1 MSPLTRREFLRG
13 VGLSMAGLALPPKM
27 PQPPPEGSVYYRPPA
42 PLGRIAT
49 WRGQAVHVE
58 PTYSS
63 EQTGSRG
70 LDDVIPLLASTVGEA
85 PWPSNPVWYK
95 TSGGWIHSGYVQ
107 PVQRRPNREII
118 AHVAD
123 PGFWSEVCV
132 PVAEA
137 RSEPSS
143 EWVLRKLY
151 YGTIYRVIDSLRDET
166 GKWWYQI
173 QEGFL
178 IKPGP
183 YVEAS
188 SLRRIPAADLA
199 PISRGRTDKRIVVG
213 IARQDLR
220 CFEGQKQ
227 VFSTRIGSGLPGTA
241 TPKGEF
247 RVWLKRHTSRM
258 VGGGPEDPYDLPGV
272 AFPVYFTYS
281 GVATHGTYW
290 HNDFGRRHS
299 HGCVNVTNDAARW
312 ILRWADPVLPY
323 VDHEVKSGPDE
334 GTRVIVV

>member
-1 MSPLTRREFLRG
+1 MTLLTRREFLRG
-13 VGLSMAGLALPPKM
+13 VGVSMAGLALPPAM
-27 PQPPPEGSVYYRPPA
+27 PVPPTEDLAYDRPPTL
-42 PLGRIAT
+42 LGRIAT
-49 WRGQAVHVE
+49 WRWQAVRLE
-58 PTYSS
+58 PTSS
-63 EQTGSRG
+63 ADLVTWKR

-85 PWPSNPVWYK
+85 PWPTNPIWYK

-107 PVQRRPNREII
+107 PVKRRINREII
-118 AHVAD
+118 SHVAD
-123 PGFWSEVCV
+123 PGFWSEVCM
-132 PVAEA
+132 PLAEA
-137 RSEPSS
+137 RREPASS
-143 EWVLRKLY
+143 RVLRKLY
-151 YGTIYRVIDSLRDET
+151 YGTIYRVMDSLRDEDGT
-166 GKWWYQI
+166 WWYQI
-173 QEGFL
+173 KEGFGF
-178 IKPGP
+178 KPGP

-199 PISRGRTDKRIVVG
+199 PISRGRPDKRIVVS

-220 CFEGQKQ
+220 CYEGQTQ
-227 VFSTRIGSGLPGTA
+227 VFSTRVGSGLPDTA

-290 HNDFGRRHS
+290 HNDFGRRRS
-299 HGCVNVTNDAARW
+299 HGCINVTNDAARW

-323 VDHEVKSGPDE
+323 VDHEIRSGRGE
-334 GTRVIVV
+334 GTRVVVV